1 MDNRVNETAR
11 FDLPRPLAP
20 TPQAEAVTAAV
31 PAGAEAD
38 ALTHLAEQAVSP
50 APLPPTQAPAGAAEP
65 VSTVLPATAAAPA
78 SPATGPS
85 LPVSATSRGAA
96 HALAAPH
103 ARRSE
108 GEGGWTTS
116 ATPTTAMPR
125 PHFADHPAEAGR
137 IQASVPPAASLQ
149 LTGQSARY
157 LAAQAGAAAQAAP
170 ATQVGAAVP
179 VPAHAHFAATAP
191 VVGSQPPR
199 LPIGT
204 AMPDYGQQTGTNH
217 LPGATHFSTS
227 AGARPNGAG
236 PASFPSVG
244 ARPGASDGVGLFP
257 GDSYAQPAQAETR
270 ARRGPTWLGV
280 TGIALACS
288 LAASAGTFALM
299 GGVQGTEQTG
309 AGGVT
314 TVAPLVDANG
324 ETPNWQ
330 AVQRAVGN
338 SVVSIELEIPGGGS
352 SGSGVVIDQAGHI
365 VTNHHVVAGAIAGE
379 VTVTLADGRIYTGKV
394 VGSDSATDLAV
405 VKLDNPPADLSVAS
419 LGSSENLQVGQ
430 AVAAIG
436 NPLGYASTMTT
447 GIISALDRPVW
458 TEQNEATGDASSALT
473 VTNAI
478 QIDASINPGNSG
490 GPLFDA
496 GGRVIGINSSIAT
509 IKESSDGEAGS
520 IGLGFAI
527 PVDVAKLIADQIIES
542 GTVKHAF
549 LGVSLAEGTVE
560 LNGAGYTGAKVVEVT
575 AGSSAQNAGVQAE
588 DVIVSLNGKPV
599 ASVPALMAAIRAQPV
614 GAQVKLAVVRG
625 GEKIELDATLQAR
638 SETEN

>member
-1 MDNRVNETAR
+1 MDNRVNETAS

-20 TPQAEAVTAAV
+20 TPQAAPAPAAA
-31 PAGAEAD
+31 PAGAE
-38 ALTHLAEQAVSP
+38 VSP
-50 APLPPTQAPAGAAEP
+50 PAQPAQAAAPLPSAQADASGPGPAAAATGPLAPAPGEVTATEAITAVLPAPAPPAAPAPAPAGTSSP
-65 VSTVLPATAAAPA
+65 MGQNTPCLPAAPDA
-78 SPATGPS
+78 GHS
-85 LPVSATSRGAA
+85 VRG
-96 HALAAPH
+96 
-103 ARRSE
+103 
-108 GEGGWTTS
+108 GGWPTS
-116 ATPTTAMPR
+116 ATEAISSPQAAPIATQ
-125 PHFADHPAEAGR
+125 PATPGP
-137 IQASVPPAASLQ
+137 VQ
-149 LTGQSARY
+149 LTGQSASF
-157 LAAQAGAAAQAAP
+157 LAEQSAVRRDAPQTKPVPSPYSPWRPAGA
-170 ATQVGAAVP
+170 
-179 VPAHAHFAATAP
+179 
-191 VVGSQPPR
+191 
-199 LPIGT
+199 

-217 LPGATHFSTS
+217 LPAYVPATGRALPGGAQAVGFSGGY
-227 AGARPNGAG
+227 GAESHPGVA
-236 PASFPSVG
+236 PASAAHPVG
-244 ARPGASDGVGLFP
+244 ERE
-257 GDSYAQPAQAETR
+257 QPVRT
-270 ARRGPTWLGV
+270 RRGPTWLGV

-299 GGVQGTEQTG
+299 GGGQNQEQAS

-314 TVAPLVDANG
+314 TIAPLVDANG

-330 AVQRAVGN
+330 AVQQAVGD
-338 SVVSIELEIPGGGS
+338 SVVSIELEVPGGGS
-352 SGSGVVIDQAGHI
+352 SGSGVVIDKDGHI
-365 VTNHHVVAGAIAGE
+365 VTNHHVVAGAIEGK
-379 VTVTLADGRIYTGKV
+379 VTVTLADGRIYDGQV

-405 VKLDNPPADLSVAS
+405 VKLDSAPADLSVAT

-458 TEQNEATGDASSALT
+458 TEQDEATGDAASALT

-509 IKESSDGEAGS
+509 IKESSEDEGGS

-542 GTVKHAF
+542 GTVQHAF
-549 LGVSLAEGTVE
+549 LGVSLAEGAVE

-575 AGSSAQNAGVQAE
+575 AGSSAQNAGVQAN
-588 DVIVSLNGKPV
+588 DVIVALNGKSV
-599 ASVPALMAAIRAQPV
+599 ASVPALMAAVRAQPV

-625 GEKIELDATLQAR
+625 GEKLELNATLQAR